1 MELLWPGFLYL
12 LALIPLL
19 VLVYI
24 FILCRRR
31 PYAVRFS
38 SLSLVREAVGKQSQV
53 RRHLPFVLF
62 LLAMSSLVV
71 AMGRPI
77 STVTLPAAN
86 ATIILSIDV
95 SRSMCSTDISP
106 NRLEAA
112 KSAAL
117 DFIEAQ
123 EANVQIGVVAFAGY
137 AVVIQEPTT
146 DRNLLENAVQNL
158 TTARRTAIGSGLLT
172 SLEALSEIDDSI
184 PSPFS
189 GVEPEPMP
197 EGEYAPYMVVLLTDG
212 VNTTGPEPLFA
223 AEYAKTRG
231 IRVYTIG
238 FGTDQNES
246 PMNCGGFQGGPND
259 FGQFFFGGGGGGG
272 GGNFRRGIDEETL
285 KQVAAMTGGAYFA
298 ASSTGELEDVFRN
311 LPVQL
316 MTVTEITE
324 ISVIFAALGAVFVL
338 LAIILSMIWH
348 PIP

>member
-12 LALIPLL
+12 LALIPIL

-24 FILCRRR
+24 FILRRRR

>member
-12 LALIPLL
+12 LALIPIL
-19 VLVYI
+19 VFFYI
-24 FILCRRR
+24 LILRRRR

-71 AMGRPI
+71 AMGRPVT
-77 STVTLPAAN
+77 TVTLPAAN
-86 ATIILSIDV
+86 ATIILTIDV

-137 AVVIQEPTT
+137 AVVIQEPTI
-146 DRNLLENAVQNL
+146 DRNLLETAVQNL

-231 IRVYTIG
+231 VRVYTIG
-238 FGTDQNES
+238 FGTDQNDS
-246 PMNCGGFQGGPND
+246 PMNCGGFQGSPD
-259 FGQFFFGGGGGGG
+259 AGQFFFGGGGGGA
-272 GGNFRRGIDEETL
+272 FRRGIDEETL
-285 KQVAAMTGGAYFA
+285 KQVSAMTGGAYFS
-298 ASSTGELEDVFRN
+298 ASSTGELQEVFNN

-316 MTVTEITE
+316 MTVTETTE
-324 ISVIFAALGAVFVL
+324 ISVIFVTLGAVFVL

>member
-12 LALIPLL
+12 LALIPIL

-24 FILCRRR
+24 FILRRRR

-238 FGTDQNES
+238 FGTDQNDS

-285 KQVAAMTGGAYFA
+285 KQVASLTGGAYFA
-298 ASSTGELEDVFRN
+298 ASSTGELQDVFRN

-324 ISVIFAALGAVFVL
+324 VSVIFAALGAVFVM

>member
-12 LALIPLL
+12 LALIPIL
-19 VLVYI
+19 VFFYI
-24 FILCRRR
+24 LILRRRR

-71 AMGRPI
+71 AMGRPVT
-77 STVTLPAAN
+77 TVTLPAAN
-86 ATIILSIDV
+86 ATIILTIDV

-137 AVVIQEPTT
+137 AVVIQEPTI
-146 DRNLLENAVQNL
+146 DRNLLETAVQNL

-189 GVEPEPMP
+189 GVEPVPMP

-231 IRVYTIG
+231 VRVYTIG
-238 FGTDQNES
+238 CGTDQNDS
-246 PMNCGGFQGGPND
+246 PMNCGGFQGSPD
-259 FGQFFFGGGGGGG
+259 PGQFFFGGGGGGG
-272 GGNFRRGIDEETL
+272 GAFRRGIDEETL
-285 KQVAAMTGGAYFA
+285 KQVSAMTGGAYFS
-298 ASSTGELEDVFRN
+298 ASSTGELQEVFNN

-316 MTVTEITE
+316 MTVTETTE
-324 ISVIFAALGAVFVL
+324 ISVIFVTLGAVFIM
-338 LAIILSMIWH
+338 LAILLSMIWH

>member
-12 LALIPLL
+12 LALIPIL
-19 VLVYI
+19 VLAYI
-24 FILCRRR
+24 FILRRRR

-38 SLSLVREAVGKQSQV
+38 SLSLVREAVGKQSQL

-77 STVTLPAAN
+77 TTVTLPAAN
-86 ATIILSIDV
+86 ATIILTIDV

-123 EANVQIGVVAFAGY
+123 EANVQIGIVAFAGY
-137 AVVIQEPTT
+137 AVVIQEPTI
-146 DRNLLENAVQNL
+146 DRNLLDTAIQNL

-184 PSPFS
+184 PSPYS
-189 GVEPEPMP
+189 GGEPEPLP

-238 FGTDQNES
+238 FGTDQNDS
-246 PMNCGGFQGGPND
+246 PMNCGGFQGSPD
-259 FGQFFFGGGGGGG
+259 AGQFFFGGGGGG

-285 KQVAAMTGGAYFA
+285 KQVSALTGGAYFA
-298 ASSTGELEDVFRN
+298 ASSTGELQDVFRN

-316 MTVTEITE
+316 MTVTETTE
-324 ISVIFAALGAVFVL
+324 VSVIFVTLGAVFVL
-338 LAIILSMIWH
+338 LAIVLSMIWH

>member
-24 FILCRRR
+24 FILRRRR

-38 SLSLVREAVGKQSQV
+38 SLSLVREAVGKQSQL

-77 STVTLPAAN
+77 TTVTLPAAN

-184 PSPFS
+184 LSPFS

-246 PMNCGGFQGGPND
+246 PMICGGFQGGPND

-285 KQVAAMTGGAYFA
+285 KQVSSLTGGAYFA
-298 ASSTGELEDVFRN
+298 ASSTGELEDVFNN

-316 MTVTEITE
+316 MTVTETTE
-324 ISVIFAALGAVFVL
+324 ISVIFAALGAVLVL

>member
-1 MELLWPGFLYL
+1 MELLWPGFLYVL
-12 LALIPLL
+12 SLIPLL

-24 FILCRRR
+24 FVLRRRR

-38 SLSLVREAVGKQSQV
+38 SLSLVRQAVGKQSQV

-71 AMGRPI
+71 AMGRPVTI
-77 STVTLPAAN
+77 VTLPAAN
-86 ATIILSIDV
+86 ATIILALDV
-95 SRSMCSTDISP
+95 SRSMCSTDIQP

-112 KSAAL
+112 KAAAL
-117 DFIEAQ
+117 DFITVQ
-123 EANVQIGVVAFAGY
+123 EDNVQIGIVAFAGY

-146 DRNLLENAVQNL
+146 DRNLLQTAVQNL

-184 PSPFS
+184 PRPFS
-189 GVEPEPMP
+189 GVEPVPLP

-212 VNTTGPEPLFA
+212 VNTTGPDPLFA
-223 AEYAKTRG
+223 ADYAKTRG

-238 FGTDQNES
+238 FGTDQNDS
-246 PMNCGGFQGGPND
+246 PMNCGGFQGSPD
-259 FGQFFFGGGGGGG
+259 AGQFYFGGGGG

-285 KQVAAMTGGAYFA
+285 KQVASLTGGAYFA

-316 MTVTEITE
+316 MTVTETTE
-324 ISVIFAALGAVFVL
+324 VSVIFVTLGAVL
-338 LAIILSMIWH
+338 TMLAIILSMIWH

>member
-1 MELLWPGFLYL
+1 
-12 LALIPLL
+12 
-19 VLVYI
+19 
-24 FILCRRR
+24 
-31 PYAVRFS
+31 
-38 SLSLVREAVGKQSQV
+38 
-53 RRHLPFVLF
+53 
-62 LLAMSSLVV
+62 MSSLVV
-71 AMGRPI
+71 AMGRPVT
-77 STVTLPAAN
+77 TVTLPAAN
-86 ATIILSIDV
+86 ATIILALDV
-95 SRSMCSTDISP
+95 SRSMCSTDINP

-117 DFIEAQ
+117 DFIKAQ
-123 EANVQIGVVAFAGY
+123 EANVQIGIVAFAGY

-146 DRNLLENAVQNL
+146 DRNLLETAVQNL

-189 GVEPEPMP
+189 GVVPVPLP
-197 EGEYAPYMVVLLTDG
+197 EGQYAPYIVVLLTDG
-212 VNTTGPEPLFA
+212 VNTTGPEPLAAADFA
-223 AEYAKTRG
+223 KARG
-231 IRVYTIG
+231 VRVYTIG
-238 FGTDQNES
+238 FGTDQNDS

-285 KQVAAMTGGAYFA
+285 KQVAAMTGGSYFA
-298 ASSTGELEDVFRN
+298 ASSTGELQDVFRN

-316 MTVTEITE
+316 MTVTETTE
-324 ISVIFAALGAVFVL
+324 VSVIFVTLGAVLVM

>member
-1 MELLWPGFLYL
+1 MELLWPGFLYM
-12 LALIPLL
+12 LALIPIL

-24 FILCRRR
+24 FILRRRR

-38 SLSLVREAVGKQSQV
+38 SLSLVREAVGKQSQL

-71 AMGRPI
+71 AMGRPVT
-77 STVTLPAAN
+77 TVTLPAAN
-86 ATIILSIDV
+86 ATIILTIDV

-123 EANVQIGVVAFAGY
+123 EANVQIGIVAFAGY

-146 DRNLLENAVQNL
+146 DRNLLDTAIQNL

-184 PSPFS
+184 PSPYS
-189 GVEPEPMP
+189 GVEPEPLP

-238 FGTDQNES
+238 FGTDQNDS
-246 PMNCGGFQGGPND
+246 PMNCGGFQGSPD
-259 FGQFFFGGGGGGG
+259 AGQFFFGGGGGG

-285 KQVAAMTGGAYFA
+285 KQVSALTGGAYFA
-298 ASSTGELEDVFRN
+298 ASSTGELQDVFRN

-316 MTVTEITE
+316 MTVTETTE
-324 ISVIFAALGAVFVL
+324 VSVIFVTLGAVFVL
-338 LAIILSMIWH
+338 LAIVLSMIWH

>member
-24 FILCRRR
+24 FILRRRR

-338 LAIILSMIWH
+338 PAIILSMIWH

>member
-12 LALIPLL
+12 LALIPIL
-19 VLVYI
+19 VLAYI
-24 FILCRRR
+24 FILRRRR

-38 SLSLVREAVGKQSQV
+38 SLSLVREAVGKQSQL

-77 STVTLPAAN
+77 TTVTLPAAN
-86 ATIILSIDV
+86 ATIILTIDV

-123 EANVQIGVVAFAGY
+123 EANVQIGIVAFAGY

-146 DRNLLENAVQNL
+146 DRNLLDTAIQNL

-184 PSPFS
+184 PSPYS
-189 GVEPEPMP
+189 GVEPEPLP

-246 PMNCGGFQGGPND
+246 PMNCGGFQGSPD
-259 FGQFFFGGGGGGG
+259 AGQFFFGGGGGG

-285 KQVAAMTGGAYFA
+285 KQVSALTGGAYFA
-298 ASSTGELEDVFRN
+298 ASSTGELQDVFRN

-316 MTVTEITE
+316 MTVTETTE
-324 ISVIFAALGAVFVL
+324 VSVIFVTLGAVFVL
-338 LAIILSMIWH
+338 LAIVLSMIWH

>member
-12 LALIPLL
+12 LALIPIL
-19 VLVYI
+19 VFFYI
-24 FILCRRR
+24 LILRRRR

-71 AMGRPI
+71 AMGRPVT
-77 STVTLPAAN
+77 TVTLPAAN
-86 ATIILSIDV
+86 ATIILTIDV

-137 AVVIQEPTT
+137 AVVIQEPTI
-146 DRNLLENAVQNL
+146 DRNLLETAVQNL

-189 GVEPEPMP
+189 GVEPEPLP

-231 IRVYTIG
+231 VRVYTIG
-238 FGTDQNES
+238 FGTDQN
-246 PMNCGGFQGGPND
+246 D
-259 FGQFFFGGGGGGG
+259 
-272 GGNFRRGIDEETL
+272 
-285 KQVAAMTGGAYFA
+285 
-298 ASSTGELEDVFRN
+298 
-311 LPVQL
+311 
-316 MTVTEITE
+316 
-324 ISVIFAALGAVFVL
+324 
-338 LAIILSMIWH
+338 
-348 PIP
+348 

>member
-1 MELLWPGFLYL
+1 MELLWPGFLYG

-24 FILCRRR
+24 FVLRRRR
-31 PYAVRFS
+31 PFSVRFS

-62 LLAMSSLVV
+62 LLAMSSLVL
-71 AMGRPI
+71 AMGRPVT
-77 STVTLPAAN
+77 TVTLPAAN
-86 ATIILSIDV
+86 ATVILSIDV
-95 SRSMCSTDISP
+95 SRSMCSTDIQP

-137 AVVIQEPTT
+137 AVVVQEPTT
-146 DRNLLENAVQNL
+146 DRRLLETAIQNL

-189 GVEPEPMP
+189 GVEPEPLP

-212 VNTTGPEPLFA
+212 VNTVGPEPLFA
-223 AEYAKTRG
+223 AEFAKTRG
-231 IRVYTIG
+231 VRVYTIG
-238 FGTDQNES
+238 FGTDQNDS

-259 FGQFFFGGGGGGG
+259 FSQFFFGGGGGGG
-272 GGNFRRGIDEETL
+272 GFRRGIDEETL
-285 KQVAAMTGGAYFA
+285 KQVANMTGGAYFA
-298 ASSTGELEDVFRN
+298 ASSTGELQDVFRN

-316 MTVTEITE
+316 MTITETTE
-324 ISVIFAALGAVFVL
+324 ISVIFAAIGAAL
-338 LAIILSMIWH
+338 IILAILLSMLWH
-348 PIP
+348 PLS

>member
-24 FILCRRR
+24 FILRRRR

-298 ASSTGELEDVFRN
+298 ASSTGELENVFRN

-324 ISVIFAALGAVFVL
+324 ISVIFAALGAVLVL
-338 LAIILSMIWH
+338 LAIVLSMLWH

>member
-24 FILCRRR
+24 FVLRRRR

-38 SLSLVREAVGKQSQV
+38 SLSLVRQAVGKQSQV

-71 AMGRPI
+71 AMGRPVT
-77 STVTLPAAN
+77 TVTLPAAN
-86 ATIILSIDV
+86 ATIILALDV
-95 SRSMCSTDISP
+95 SRSMCSTDINP

-117 DFIEAQ
+117 DFIKAQ
-123 EANVQIGVVAFAGY
+123 ESNVQIGIVAFAGY

-146 DRNLLENAVQNL
+146 DRNLLETAIQNL

-231 IRVYTIG
+231 VRVYTIG
-238 FGTDQNES
+238 FGTDQNDS
-246 PMNCGGFQGGPND
+246 PMNCGGFQGSPD
-259 FGQFFFGGGGGGG
+259 AGQFFFGGGGGGG
-272 GGNFRRGIDEETL
+272 GAFRRGIDEETL
-285 KQVAAMTGGAYFA
+285 KQVSAMTGGAYFS
-298 ASSTGELEDVFRN
+298 ASSTGELQEVFNN

-316 MTVTEITE
+316 MTVTETTE
-324 ISVIFAALGAVFVL
+324 ISVIFVTLGVVFVL

>member
-12 LALIPLL
+12 LALIPIL
-19 VLVYI
+19 VLIYI
-24 FILCRRR
+24 FILRRRR

>member
-12 LALIPLL
+12 LALIPIL
-19 VLVYI
+19 VFFYI
-24 FILCRRR
+24 LILRRRR

-71 AMGRPI
+71 AMGRPVT
-77 STVTLPAAN
+77 TVTLPAAN
-86 ATIILSIDV
+86 ATIILTIDV

-137 AVVIQEPTT
+137 AVVIQEPTI
-146 DRNLLENAVQNL
+146 DRNLLETAVQNL

-172 SLEALSEIDDSI
+172 SIEALSEIDDSI

-189 GVEPEPMP
+189 GVEPVPMP

-231 IRVYTIG
+231 VRVYTIG
-238 FGTDQNES
+238 FGTDQNDS
-246 PMNCGGFQGGPND
+246 PMNCGGFQGSPD
-259 FGQFFFGGGGGGG
+259 AGQFFFGGGGGGG
-272 GGNFRRGIDEETL
+272 GAFRRGIDEETL
-285 KQVAAMTGGAYFA
+285 KQVSAMTGGAYFS
-298 ASSTGELEDVFRN
+298 ASSTGELQEVFNN

-316 MTVTEITE
+316 MTVTETTE
-324 ISVIFAALGAVFVL
+324 ISVIFVTLGVVFVL

>member
-1 MELLWPGFLYL
+1 MELLWPGFLYA
-12 LALIPLL
+12 LALIPILA
-19 VLVYI
+19 LVYI
-24 FILCRRR
+24 FILRRRR

-38 SLSLVREAVGKQSQV
+38 SLSLVREAIGKQSQL

-62 LLAMSSLVV
+62 LLAISSLVV

-77 STVTLPAAN
+77 TTVTLPAAN
-86 ATIILSIDV
+86 ATIILTIDV
-95 SRSMCSTDISP
+95 SRSMCSTDIAP

-146 DRNLLENAVQNL
+146 DRNLLETAVHNL

-197 EGEYAPYMVVLLTDG
+197 EGEYAPYMVILLTDG

-238 FGTDQNES
+238 FGTAQNDS
-246 PMNCGGFQGGPND
+246 PMICGGFESGPND

-285 KQVAAMTGGAYFA
+285 RRVAGC
-298 ASSTGELEDVFRN
+298 
-311 LPVQL
+311 LPQPSR
-316 MTVTEITE
+316 TTHD
-324 ISVIFAALGAVFVL
+324 G
-338 LAIILSMIWH
+338 H
-348 PIP
+348 